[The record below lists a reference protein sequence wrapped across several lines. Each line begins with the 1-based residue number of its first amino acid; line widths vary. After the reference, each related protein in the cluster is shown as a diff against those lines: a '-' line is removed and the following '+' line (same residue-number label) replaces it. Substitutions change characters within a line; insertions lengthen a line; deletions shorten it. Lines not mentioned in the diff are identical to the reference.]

1 MSFITAVVG
10 SKLAVALIALGT
22 ITVGGTA
29 AAAYTGSL
37 PAGLQNDAHSLIGAP
52 TATPTPEA
60 TETPTPEPTDD
71 ATETAT
77 PEPTETPTAT
87 DTPNPSATDPTGP
100 DATGPAAH
108 GLCTAFEHGGLDRDS
123 VAYASLAKAAGG
135 ADGVATYC
143 AGVVAPGHS
152 AEHDAEDSAAP
163 TSEPT
168 SDAPEAPAEP
178 KGSEDHAD
186 HGAPATSP
194 GKSHSGDDHGDH

>member
-52 TATPTPEA
+52 TATPTA
-60 TETPTPEPTDD
+60 DAAETATPEPTDA

-87 DTPNPSATDPTGP
+87 DTPSATAPIGP

-108 GLCTAFEHGGLDRDS
+108 GLCTAFEHGGLNQAS

-135 ADGVATYC
+135 ADGISSYC
-143 AGVVAPGHS
+143 AAVVAPGQS
-152 AEHDAEDSAAP
+152 AQHGADDSA
-163 TSEPT
+163 TSTVEPT
-168 SDAPEAPAEP
+168 SDAPEAPAAP
-178 KGSEDHAD
+178 KGSSEHAD
-186 HGAPATSP
+186 HGAPATSQ
-194 GKSHSGDDHGDH
+194 GSAHSGGAHSHH